1 MACVLLW
8 IENLAVSLL
17 LIATIFALVGR
28 FRWRWLGFIV
38 GLVIWVP
45 LVIFIFIW
53 YLGITLFTLFVRL
66 KVACDSVLFYYAF
79 ALTIGYLVGLICL
92 CIAGVKRKKNDPVMP
107 AAKWPLRKM
116 SLAFVI
122 VLGLHLTT
130 IWFFDFQARRKLA
143 SLGAEANALA
153 LSIAPPRAPDDDN
166 AALLYSLASAV
177 FNRALDRMPKLPE
190 GTENAGHK
198 PWDIWWDSM
207 DQPDFNFSDPEL
219 VRFLQS
225 QTGTIALMLDAVN
238 KPCCY
243 VENNYNRPDP
253 DMESTEMYSYRDLAI
268 LLVLHARCKAAA
280 GDVREAIKD
289 INALFALGKH
299 AANEALQTSTLLAC
313 FIDRI
318 AVENLQAILAAREP
332 QPGDLEQVKL
342 DGELSYQKLMR
353 HAIRFEEVKQ
363 LNVFPEIGSTYGYPI
378 PDKEA
383 RHKDISPLTYHLFFM
398 DDEIKDM
405 KRYSTRINEL
415 TSRPYFQFKDDFRK
429 LLDNIKNKPQSATV
443 RWFSGG
449 MDYYFQAMGRGD
461 AQALVGR
468 TCPGNVPLS
477 GGEWKI
483 SGTIR

>member
-53 YLGITLFTLFVRL
+53 YLGITLFTLFVKL

-177 FNRALDRMPKLPE
+177 LNRALL
-190 GTENAGHK
+190 TFFWLLNLYLFAY
-198 PWDIWWDSM
+198 
-207 DQPDFNFSDPEL
+207 
-219 VRFLQS
+219 
-225 QTGTIALMLDAVN
+225 VN
-238 KPCCY
+238 K
-243 VENNYNRPDP
+243 V
-253 DMESTEMYSYRDLAI
+253 
-268 LLVLHARCKAAA
+268 
-280 GDVREAIKD
+280 
-289 INALFALGKH
+289 
-299 AANEALQTSTLLAC
+299 
-313 FIDRI
+313 
-318 AVENLQAILAAREP
+318 
-332 QPGDLEQVKL
+332 
-342 DGELSYQKLMR
+342 
-353 HAIRFEEVKQ
+353 
-363 LNVFPEIGSTYGYPI
+363 
-378 PDKEA
+378 
-383 RHKDISPLTYHLFFM
+383 
-398 DDEIKDM
+398 
-405 KRYSTRINEL
+405 
-415 TSRPYFQFKDDFRK
+415 
-429 LLDNIKNKPQSATV
+429 
-443 RWFSGG
+443 
-449 MDYYFQAMGRGD
+449 
-461 AQALVGR
+461 
-468 TCPGNVPLS
+468 
-477 GGEWKI
+477 
-483 SGTIR
+483 